1 MKELRALLDRG
12 MSYEDILDAVAA
24 MRAEDMAKDAMLE
37 DAREGLVEAL
47 ATYIQALMPE
57 EVVDENF
64 KKFMY
69 QELERT
75 ERQMHGLKQILPEE
89 FSVLGKVQKPEKVSL
104 KTINLPKDEDVL
116 EGFLKSLGI
125 KEEH

>member
-12 MSYEDILDAVAA
+12 VSYEDILDAVAA
-24 MRAEDMAKDAMLE
+24 MRAEDIAKEAMLD
-37 DAREGLVEAL
+37 DARTELVEAL

-57 EVVDENF
+57 EVVDESF

-75 ERQMHGLKQILPEE
+75 ERQMHELKQILPEKL
-89 FSVLGKVQKPEKVSL
+89 SVLGKVQKPEKVSL

>member
-12 MSYEDILDAVAA
+12 VSYEDILDAVAA
-24 MRAEDMAKDAMLE
+24 MRAEDIAKEAMLD
-37 DAREGLVEAL
+37 DARTELVEAL

-57 EVVDENF
+57 EVVDESF

-75 ERQMHGLKQILPEE
+75 ERQMHELKQILPEE
-89 FSVLGKVQKPEKVSL
+89 LSVLGKVQKPEKVSL

>member
-24 MRAEDMAKDAMLE
+24 MRAEDMAKEAMID
-37 DAREGLVEAL
+37 DARTELVEAL